1 MRIGFAEKL
10 LEARLEDK
18 QGLSSHRQR
27 RIEPSEQKKNSARVK
42 TREHGGSILFHMART
57 KVLLGIA
64 DDEARK
70 MSIRETT
77 LRNITC

>member
-27 RIEPSEQKKNSARVK
+27 RIEPSEQKKKLCKSQDKRAWGK
-42 TREHGGSILFHMART
+42 YIIPHG
-57 KVLLGIA
+57 
-64 DDEARK
+64 
-70 MSIRETT
+70 
-77 LRNITC
+77 